1 VKIQF
6 ETWYLLAFSVSFLR
20 AWGFILIAPPFA
32 NQSLPGRVRVALS
45 VVFAFAGTKQSAV
58 EGITTSGDFIG
69 ALVVNLL
76 LGFVLGFLLYML
88 FAAIGIAG
96 ELIDGAI
103 GYSSAQALDP
113 TTGLN
118 AGLVSRM
125 YNLVAATLLFASGGY
140 VFIVRG
146 FVRSGDVLTTIDS
159 KNLAQTALATMAVMM
174 VAAFEIALPVVA
186 ALLCAE
192 IALALLGK
200 AAPQLNVFQLG
211 FAVKIFIGLSL
222 LGVVVVA
229 LPSQTEALLNK
240 FLEMMGA

>member
-1 VKIQF
+1 MKIQF
-6 ETWYLLAFSVSFLR
+6 ETWYLLAFSVSLLR
-20 AWGFILIAPPFA
+20 AWGFLLIAPPFA

-45 VVFAFAGTKQSAV
+45 VVFAFAGTKRSAV
-58 EGITTSGDFIG
+58 EGVLTSTDFIE
-69 ALVVNLL
+69 ALVLNLL
-76 LGFVLGFLLYML
+76 LG
-88 FAAIGIAG
+88 
-96 ELIDGAI
+96 I

-113 TTGLN
+113 TTGVS
-118 AGLVSRM
+118 AGLISRM
-125 YNLVAATLLFASGGY
+125 YNLIAATLLFASGGY

-146 FVRSGDVLTTIDS
+146 FVRSGDVLTTFDT
-159 KNLAQTALATMAVMM
+159 KNIAQTALATMAVMM

-222 LGVVVVA
+222 LGVVVLA

>member
-1 VKIQF
+1 
-6 ETWYLLAFSVSFLR
+6 
-20 AWGFILIAPPFA
+20 
-32 NQSLPGRVRVALS
+32 
-45 VVFAFAGTKQSAV
+45 
-58 EGITTSGDFIG
+58 
-69 ALVVNLL
+69 
-76 LGFVLGFLLYML
+76 
-88 FAAIGIAG
+88 
-96 ELIDGAI
+96 
-103 GYSSAQALDP
+103 
-113 TTGLN
+113 
-118 AGLVSRM
+118 M

-146 FVRSGDVLTTIDS
+146 FVRSGDVLTTFDT
-159 KNLAQTALATMAVMM
+159 KNIAQTALATMAVMM

-222 LGVVVVA
+222 LGVVVLA

>member
-1 VKIQF
+1 MKIQF
-6 ETWYLLAFSVSFLR
+6 ETWYLLAFSVSLLR
-20 AWGFILIAPPFA
+20 AWGFLLIAPPFA

-45 VVFAFAGTKQSAV
+45 VVFAFAGTKRSAV
-58 EGITTSGDFIG
+58 AGVVTSSDFIE
-69 ALVVNLL
+69 ALVLNLL

-88 FAAIGIAG
+88 FSAIGIAG

-113 TTGLN
+113 TTGVS
-118 AGLVSRM
+118 AGLISRM
-125 YNLVAATLLFASGGY
+125 YNLVASTLLFASGGY

-146 FVRSGDVLTTIDS
+146 FVRSGDVLTTFDT
-159 KNLAQTALATMAVMM
+159 KNIAQTALATMAVMM

-211 FAVKIFIGLSL
+211 FAVKIFVGLSL